1 MIIFVADNNINSIN
15 KKRKTMKNTH
25 LTPDQSGTLLD
36 LVSDQ
41 VRAQRVYLRSTS
53 FKHLEK
59 FHISA
64 LTHLRNIKRKLQDDE
79 MQRMRAEALQMIEA
93 EESNILFQTFS
104 R

>member
-1 MIIFVADNNINSIN
+1 ME
-15 KKRKTMKNTH
+15 NTA

-41 VRAQRVYLRSTS
+41 VRAQRVFLRYTS

-64 LTHLRNIKRKLQDDE
+64 LTHLRNIKRKLQE
-79 MQRMRAEALQMIEA
+79 EERQRMRAEAIEAIEA
-93 EESNILFQTFS
+93 EENGIMFETFS